1 MFKNKIIF
9 FLIVTILFSYGL
21 DTKIIDYE
29 LQAVNG
35 EYDINFSKE
44 YELGYGEAQ
53 LLSFRHKEALFDKL
67 DTKILSDAQKNTNW
81 FNNFITMLIF
91 TF

>member
-29 LQAVNG
+29 LQAVYG
-35 EYDINFSKE
+35 EYEIKFSKE
-44 YELGYGEAQ
+44 YELGYGEVQ

-67 DTKILSDAQKNTNW
+67 DTKL
-81 FNNFITMLIF
+81 
-91 TF
+91 